1 MRPAC
6 QVPLA
11 LAGAVCLLGL
21 AGGPALAADADAT
34 PGLAAPSGTLRV
46 LVSCDPVDG
55 RSEGSVPEDIQ
66 AVSNAFAHGMVKLR
80 RHQPAARQ
88 SESPGSQAQAAGG
101 VGGPVYRG
109 WARLAPASVLVPD
122 VPKEALT
129 RTSQWDVGGVC
140 PGGEQWTANFRV
152 DHELTRPTP
161 PDQGPS
167 SSSSDTS
174 GQGPVSSNVGGA
186 GEDYQPVSAGAV
198 AAGSALIV
206 GTVAVVVYRRM
217 REVRNDA

>member
-21 AGGPALAADADAT
+21 ARGPALAADADAT
-34 PGLAAPSGTLRV
+34 PGLVAPSGTLRV
-46 LVSCDPVDG
+46 LVSCDPMDG
-55 RSEGSVPEDIQ
+55 GSGGSAPEEIQ
-66 AVSNAFAHGMVKLR
+66 AVSNAFAHGVVKLKR
-80 RHQPAARQ
+80 Y
-88 SESPGSQAQAAGG
+88 QAAGG

-109 WARLAPASVLVPD
+109 WATLAPASVLVPD

-140 PGGEQWTANFRV
+140 PGGEQWSASFRV
-152 DHELTRPTP
+152 DHEPARPAQ
-161 PDQGPS
+161 PDRGSLS
-167 SSSSDTS
+167 SSSATS
-174 GQGPVSSNVGGA
+174 GEGPVSSDVGGA
-186 GEDYQPVSAGAV
+186 SEDYQPVSVGAV

-206 GTVAVVVYRRM
+206 GTVAVVVYRRT
-217 REVRNDA
+217 REVRNDV